1 MALPKIRGT
10 QIGLRK
16 PELVE
21 RLKEDMIADRYV
33 FTEGR
38 GQIGGVVDAVG
49 TYHVVE
55 GHHRMAA
62 ALEIFQETGDE
73 RAALSLIEHGRWS
86 QVMRAPAESRP
97 FPSRTWWGA
106 FRNWLGW

>member
-16 PELVE
+16 PELLE
-21 RLKEDMIADRYV
+21 KLKSEMAAATY
-33 FTEGR
+33 EYEEKR
-38 GQIGGVVDAVG
+38 GQIGGVIDSRG

-62 ALEIFQETGDE
+62 ALEIHYETGDD
-73 RAALSLIEHGRWS
+73 RPVLALLQWGHWTPRKSPPRD
-86 QVMRAPAESRP
+86 SRP
-97 FPSRTWWGA
+97 FPSRYRWQA
-106 FRNWLGW
+106 FRNWIGF